1 MEKVNKMDKDEVK
14 QAVDETIQEM
24 KNKIEELKQYQNND
38 EYSGNVKDK
47 INDVT
52 EEVITFLSGM
62 IEHTKNLM
70 QDVKDSNQLQ
80 EAMAYMN
87 TKSQEVYED
96 VLARIEEI
104 KTSPNINE
112 KFSSVKEGL
121 TKRIDSVNKVVD
133 SAIIK
138 LRQNESF
145 MNTIQTIE
153 EKTSELYEVTKQ
165 KVTEFTSR
173 EDVSEKIEKAKDV
186 TLDISQKAVDKLRDL
201 LKRGD

>member
-1 MEKVNKMDKDEVK
+1 
-14 QAVDETIQEM
+14 M